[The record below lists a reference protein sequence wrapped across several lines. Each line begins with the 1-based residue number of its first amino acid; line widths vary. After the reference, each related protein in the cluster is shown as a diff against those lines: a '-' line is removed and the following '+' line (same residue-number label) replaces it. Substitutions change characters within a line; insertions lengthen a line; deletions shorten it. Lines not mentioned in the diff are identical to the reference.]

1 MEKRIL
7 NIISD
12 EYYSFRENINSSS
25 DNKMTC
31 YECYLIDE
39 NWLNEFE
46 YILKENK
53 KNKNALMSIIPFPK
67 NNPQILDTFPKAINF
82 LENNKNIYFIN
93 ASVIDLMYSNN
104 SNIDLKNKNTVQI
117 YPRNNI
123 VIIEFKNNENN
134 KNIIKSLLL
143 VNALTK
149 DQTNIFIISVK
160 MFGKINIFKKILKDF
175 NINDGID
182 KNSIDKDC
190 IIPLRKYLND
200 IINEKNIIK
209 THIKNDLLTF
219 FIYIF
224 YYEKSFKD
232 NIYNYKNVFS
242 DFQNYYLINYEW
254 LNQVKKYYNYDDL
267 YNLLKKKDE
276 ENKGGF
282 IFSNLRQKI
291 NELLKIY
298 SNEDNFSFK
307 PLDIPQHLMNIDKI
321 VPPKKWEKDTQIY
334 QNCFI
339 VNSEIMKIINKYIIF
354 NKEINF
360 QTKKLC
366 VNFRELFL
374 FDENNFVMFGNLN
387 ELIFV
392 IKYVILFKSSEI
404 FNSEKKLLLSLNSF
418 NKYLIKRKA
427 EIDSL
432 NKQQLYNEQNQIIG
446 QLIFIGNREVPKNK
460 IKEDDFNINQFNF
473 YNINEGI
480 SVGEIKS
487 FNFNFNGGTSLK
499 GEDNKDSLL
508 NKKNNEKPSEKN
520 ESKKEE
526 NNLIILYQ
534 KQNSLLNIYNTNN
547 SHTK

>member
-267 YNLLKKKDE
+267 YNLLKKK
-276 ENKGGF
+276 
-282 IFSNLRQKI
+282 
-291 NELLKIY
+291 
-298 SNEDNFSFK
+298 
-307 PLDIPQHLMNIDKI
+307 
-321 VPPKKWEKDTQIY
+321 
-334 QNCFI
+334 
-339 VNSEIMKIINKYIIF
+339 MK
-354 NKEINF
+354 
-360 QTKKLC
+360 
-366 VNFRELFL
+366 
-374 FDENNFVMFGNLN
+374 
-387 ELIFV
+387 
-392 IKYVILFKSSEI
+392 
-404 FNSEKKLLLSLNSF
+404 
-418 NKYLIKRKA
+418 
-427 EIDSL
+427 
-432 NKQQLYNEQNQIIG
+432 
-446 QLIFIGNREVPKNK
+446 K
-460 IKEDDFNINQFNF
+460 IKEDLF
-473 YNINEGI
+473 
-480 SVGEIKS
+480 
-487 FNFNFNGGTSLK
+487 SL
-499 GEDNKDSLL
+499 
-508 NKKNNEKPSEKN
+508 
-520 ESKKEE
+520 
-526 NNLIILYQ
+526 I
-534 KQNSLLNIYNTNN
+534 
-547 SHTK
+547 

>member
-1 MEKRIL
+1 
-7 NIISD
+7 
-12 EYYSFRENINSSS
+12 
-25 DNKMTC
+25 
-31 YECYLIDE
+31 
-39 NWLNEFE
+39 
-46 YILKENK
+46 
-53 KNKNALMSIIPFPK
+53 
-67 NNPQILDTFPKAINF
+67 
-82 LENNKNIYFIN
+82 
-93 ASVIDLMYSNN
+93 
-104 SNIDLKNKNTVQI
+104 
-117 YPRNNI
+117 
-123 VIIEFKNNENN
+123 
-134 KNIIKSLLL
+134 
-143 VNALTK
+143 
-149 DQTNIFIISVK
+149 
-160 MFGKINIFKKILKDF
+160 
-175 NINDGID
+175 
-182 KNSIDKDC
+182 
-190 IIPLRKYLND
+190 
-200 IINEKNIIK
+200 
-209 THIKNDLLTF
+209 
-219 FIYIF
+219 
-224 YYEKSFKD
+224 
-232 NIYNYKNVFS
+232 
-242 DFQNYYLINYEW
+242 
-254 LNQVKKYYNYDDL
+254 
-267 YNLLKKKDE
+267 
-276 ENKGGF
+276 
-282 IFSNLRQKI
+282 
-291 NELLKIY
+291 
-298 SNEDNFSFK
+298 
-307 PLDIPQHLMNIDKI
+307 MNIDKI